1 MLKMLS
7 TRAKFKFN
15 LEIKENFSEAF
26 IEEGLAFYVY
36 GVGANKG
43 TPFSRFENTDLPGT
57 YLFVGPAEAESIEAN
72 FSNFANEGIAFEVD
86 TEF

>member
-1 MLKMLS
+1 MSM
-7 TRAKFKFN
+7 
-15 LEIKENFSEAF
+15 EVEQIKA
-26 IEEGLAFYVY
+26 
-36 GVGANKG
+36 
-43 TPFSRFENTDLPGT
+43 PFSRFQNTDLPGT